1 MLIVVSAPSGAGKTS
16 IVKEILKRHLEIVF
30 SVSATTRPKRN
41 DETEGRDYFFISDAE
56 FTEKIRNKEFV
67 EYEKLFQGHYYG
79 TLKTF
84 VDENLKAGKNVL
96 FDLDVNGA
104 LSVKKIYGNNAKLIF
119 IKPPDR
125 KSVENRL
132 LKRGTENEMSVKNR
146 LERFDMEMGK
156 INEFDYIILNDNLNH
171 AVADTDRIIKSLIN
185 NKQKGEYEN
194 VGTNN

>member
-16 IVKEILKRHLEIVF
+16 IVKEILKRHPEIVF
-30 SVSATTRPKRN
+30 SVSATTRPKRI

-156 INEFDYIILNDNLNH
+156 INEFDYIVLNDNLNH
-171 AVADTDRIIKSLIN
+171 AVANTDRIIKSLIN